1 MLNQVEFLIDVDGCV
16 CALTRKFQ
24 ELEPFFDKYLLPSQ
38 RWNGVLN
45 IH

>member
-1 MLNQVEFLIDVDGCV
+1 MLNQVEFLIDADVE

-24 ELEPFFDKYLLPSQ
+24 ELGPFFDKYLLPSQ
-38 RWNGVLN
+38 RWNGALN